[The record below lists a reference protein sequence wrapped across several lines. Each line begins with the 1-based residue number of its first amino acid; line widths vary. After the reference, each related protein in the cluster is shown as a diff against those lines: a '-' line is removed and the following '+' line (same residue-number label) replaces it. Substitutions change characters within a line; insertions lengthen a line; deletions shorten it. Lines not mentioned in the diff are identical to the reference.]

1 MSSLRILLEG
11 NDDQRFIDNV
21 IRPYISQIKP
31 SMILTIQYAEDKNS
45 NVDKIIQKLD
55 AKNHKYILLGDY
67 DSSDKCITLKK
78 EELIEKFNH
87 LNRNVIFIVKD
98 EIESWFLSGMNT
110 DLEIFSEFNVPGDTE
125 GITKEM
131 FNDMMDNSRFDSRID
146 LMKEISKSYDFDL
159 AAKRNSSF
167 KYFIE
172 KLEKILN

>member
-1 MSSLRILLEG
+1 M
-11 NDDQRFIDNV
+11 
-21 IRPYISQIKP
+21 
-31 SMILTIQYAEDKNS
+31 
-45 NVDKIIQKLD
+45 
-55 AKNHKYILLGDY
+55 GDY

-78 EELIEKFNH
+78 EELIEEFNH
-87 LNRNVIFIVKD
+87 LNKNVIFIVKD

-110 DLEIFSEFNVPGDTE
+110 DLEIFDEFDIPDDTE

-131 FNDMMDNSRFDSRID
+131 FNKMMDNSRFDSRID

-159 AAKRNSSF
+159 ATKRNNSF